1 MIEYLRM
8 LEYLPKVT
16 QIFIDFFFKFQV
28 DWRSTQ
34 PIDSNLDVVDT
45 PTLDLPE
52 GSLQGGSSYNI
63 SVTVLVEKENKQVQ
77 KSVASVTL
85 DVEVKGL
92 LAVVTPSEITASQK
106 RKTKLSGILSQD
118 LDNSNQQMQVKLG
131 STYS

>member
-52 GSLQGGSSYNI
+52 GSLQGGNSYNI

>member
-1 MIEYLRM
+1 M
-8 LEYLPKVT
+8 
-16 QIFIDFFFKFQV
+16 
-28 DWRSTQ
+28 
-34 PIDSNLDVVDT
+34 
-45 PTLDLPE
+45 
-52 GSLQGGSSYNI
+52 
-63 SVTVLVEKENKQVQ
+63 VEKENKQVQ